1 LSLEPNSDL
10 VPLSAYRDTPAGN
23 QLVPWYP
30 VQNQVKSYTSKPSRT
45 LSLSTE
51 PGTKRYT
58 LGLPS
63 YFSNNEIQP
72 ELPESAYN
80 SRRRLETPKMN
91 QVGLLIDIYA

>member
-1 LSLEPNSDL
+1 LTLEPNSDL

-30 VQNQVKSYTSKPSRT
+30 LQNQVRPYTPKPSRT
-45 LSLSTE
+45 LSLLNE
-51 PGTKRYT
+51 PGTKRYA
-58 LGLPS
+58 LFFPPF
-63 YFSNNEIQP
+63 YSNNQIQP

-80 SRRRLETPKMN
+80 SSRRLETPKMN